1 MTHFQSC
8 SPRLMAV
15 PGIGFTQ
22 SIAISQ
28 AIPDLPA
35 FRDRS
40 DDQLDR
46 PTHLPERTPWHRS
59 AQQWLADRW

>member
-1 MTHFQSC
+1 MTHFQTH

-22 SIAISQ
+22 SIAIGR
-28 AIPDLPA
+28 AIPDLPV

-40 DDQLDR
+40 EDQFD
-46 PTHLPERTPWHRS
+46 PPAHVTDRTPWHRS
-59 AQQWLADRW
+59 AQQWLAARW